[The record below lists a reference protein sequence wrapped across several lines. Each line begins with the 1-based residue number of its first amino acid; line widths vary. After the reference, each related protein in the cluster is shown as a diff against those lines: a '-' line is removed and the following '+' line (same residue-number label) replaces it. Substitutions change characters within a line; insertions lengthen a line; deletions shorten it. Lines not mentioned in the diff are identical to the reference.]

1 MRGPACPA
9 SAFSSAT
16 SFFLYSQSSRCNPR
30 KRKDEAAMFLEEVPL
45 DNTIIPK
52 GKTLLGRIP
61 RPAAFLAVCTGN
73 GKVLIKK
80 KNPLGNPA
88 LKTRNRFSGIL
99 LCVRGQNSGVGFFL
113 NFQVSGGGI
122 GHCRQT
128 QHGRWKTGWRGIRM
142 SCIPQRAS
150 L

>member
-1 MRGPACPA
+1 
-9 SAFSSAT
+9 
-16 SFFLYSQSSRCNPR
+16 
-30 KRKDEAAMFLEEVPL
+30 MFLEEVPL

-88 LKTRNRFSGIL
+88 SKVGNRFSGIL
-99 LCVRGQNSGVGFFL
+99 LCIRSQDRGVGF
-113 NFQVSGGGI
+113 S
-122 GHCRQT
+122 
-128 QHGRWKTGWRGIRM
+128 
-142 SCIPQRAS
+142 
-150 L
+150 